1 MELKWY
7 KAIIVIFTM
16 SGISIS
22 TWFSRTPEVRDV
34 LQADTGTM
42 GLILLGLSVGSI
54 VGLVLSNVFVRTK
67 GGRMAIVISAFLMFM
82 GFATLAVGS
91 MLPSTLV
98 VTTGLFLF
106 GMGSGMCN
114 VAMNLE
120 GTEIEYRISKTI
132 LPILHASFSIGT
144 LIGAGVGILLIY
156 LGVSVMNHLLII
168 ACLFLFSILAST
180 RFIPHGTGKDKRE
193 KQSKEPQPSQNTWL
207 NKRTVSLAMIALCL
221 AFVEGSAND
230 WIPLAMVDGYQV
242 SHSMSTVIY
251 ALFLCGMI
259 TGRLISGQLIDRF
272 GRVLLLRIAIIS
284 AAIGLLL
291 VILKISLIVC
301 MISIF
306 LWGLGASLGFP
317 LTISAAGDDSRY
329 AVKRVSI
336 VTLSGYTASLSG
348 PPILGLLANE
358 VGLLNAFIFVLVAI
372 CIAGIFT
379 KAVAKPHSGQSQE
392 EVLES

>member
-7 KAIIVIFTM
+7 KAIIIIFTM

-22 TWFSRTPEVRDV
+22 TWFSRTPEVRDL
-34 LQADTGTM
+34 LQANTGTM

-54 VGLVLSNVFVRTK
+54 VGLVLSNVFVRKK
-67 GGRMAIVISAFLMFM
+67 GGRVAIIISAFLMFF
-82 GFATLAVGS
+82 GFTTLAIGS
-91 MLPSTLV
+91 ALSSIFV
-98 VTTGLFLF
+98 VTAGLFLF
-106 GMGSGMCN
+106 GAGSGMCN

-120 GTEIEYRISKTI
+120 GTEIEYRIKKTI

-144 LIGAGVGILLIY
+144 LIGAGAGILFIH
-156 LGVSVMNHLLII
+156 LGVSVLNHLLVI
-168 ACLFLFSILAST
+168 ALLFFFSILICT
-180 RFIPHGTGKDKRE
+180 RFIPHGTGKDQHE
-193 KQSKEPQPSQNTWL
+193 KQPDTINDTQTAWL

-259 TGRLISGQLIDRF
+259 SGRLISGRLIDRF
-272 GRVLLLRIAIIS
+272 GRVLLLRIAILS
-284 AAIGLLL
+284 AATGLFL
-291 VILKISLIVC
+291 VILKISLVVC

-348 PPILGLLANE
+348 PPILGLLANQ
-358 VGLLNAFIFVLVAI
+358 VGLLHAFIFVLFAI

-379 KAVAKPHSGQSQE
+379 KAVAKPHSLQ
-392 EVLES
+392 VH

>member
-1 MELKWY
+1 MKLKWY

-22 TWFSRTPEVRDV
+22 TWFSRTPEVRDL

-54 VGLVLSNVFVRTK
+54 VGLILSNVFVRKK
-67 GGRMAIVISAFLMFM
+67 GGRVAIVVSAFLMFI
-82 GFATLAVGS
+82 GFSTLAIGAALS
-91 MLPSTLV
+91 STLI
-98 VTTGLFLF
+98 VTAGLFLF
-106 GMGSGMCN
+106 GSGSGMCN

-120 GTEIEYRISKTI
+120 GTEIEYQIKRTI

-144 LIGAGVGILLIY
+144 LIGAGAGILFIY
-156 LGVSVMNHLLII
+156 LGVSVLIHLLTI
-168 ACLFLFSILAST
+168 ALLFFLSILICT
-180 RFIPHGTGKDKRE
+180 RFIPHGTGKDQDE
-193 KQSKEPQPSQNTWL
+193 TQTESVEASQTSWL
-207 NKRTVSLAMIALCL
+207 NKRTISLAMIALCL

-259 TGRLISGQLIDRF
+259 SGRLLSGRFIDRF
-272 GRVLLLRIAIIS
+272 GRVLLLRVAILS
-284 AAIGLLL
+284 AAAGLFL
-291 VILKISLIVC
+291 VILKISLVVC

-317 LTISAAGDDSRY
+317 LTISAAGDDNRY

-348 PPILGLLANE
+348 PPVLGLLANQ
-358 VGLLNAFIFVLVAI
+358 VGLLHAFIFVLFAI

-379 KAVAKPHSGQSQE
+379 KAVAKPSSIHSF
-392 EVLES
+392 

>member
-1 MELKWY
+1 MKLKWY

-22 TWFSRTPEVRDV
+22 TWFSRTPEVRDL

-54 VGLVLSNVFVRTK
+54 VGLILSNVFVRKK
-67 GGRMAIVISAFLMFM
+67 GGRVAIVVSAFLMFI
-82 GFATLAVGS
+82 GFSTLAIGAALS
-91 MLPSTLV
+91 STLI
-98 VTTGLFLF
+98 VTVGLFLF
-106 GMGSGMCN
+106 GSGSGMCN

-120 GTEIEYRISKTI
+120 GTEIEYQIKRTI
-132 LPILHASFSIGT
+132 MPILHASFSIGT
-144 LIGAGVGILLIY
+144 LIGAGAGILFIY
-156 LGVSVMNHLLII
+156 LGVSVLIHLLTI
-168 ACLFLFSILAST
+168 ALLFFLSILICT
-180 RFIPHGTGKDKRE
+180 RFIPHGTGKDQDE
-193 KQSKEPQPSQNTWL
+193 TQTESIEASQTSWL
-207 NKRTVSLAMIALCL
+207 NKRTISLAMIALCL

-259 TGRLISGQLIDRF
+259 SGRLLSGRFIDRF
-272 GRVLLLRIAIIS
+272 GRVLLLRIAILS
-284 AAIGLLL
+284 AAAGLFL
-291 VILKISLIVC
+291 VILKISLVVC

-348 PPILGLLANE
+348 PPVLGLLANQ
-358 VGLLNAFIFVLVAI
+358 VGLLHAFIFVLFAI

-379 KAVAKPHSGQSQE
+379 KAVAKPT
-392 EVLES
+392 

>member
-1 MELKWY
+1 MKLKWY

-22 TWFSRTPEVRDV
+22 TWFSRTPEVRDL

-54 VGLVLSNVFVRTK
+54 VGLILSNVFVRKK
-67 GGRMAIVISAFLMFM
+67 GGRVAIVVSAFLMFI
-82 GFATLAVGS
+82 GFSTLAIGAALS
-91 MLPSTLV
+91 STLI
-98 VTTGLFLF
+98 VTAGLFLF
-106 GMGSGMCN
+106 GSGSGMCN

-120 GTEIEYRISKTI
+120 GTEIEYQIKRTI

-144 LIGAGVGILLIY
+144 LIGAGAGILFIY
-156 LGVSVMNHLLII
+156 LGVSVLIHLLTI
-168 ACLFLFSILAST
+168 ALLFFLSILICT
-180 RFIPHGTGKDKRE
+180 RFIPHGTGKDQDE
-193 KQSKEPQPSQNTWL
+193 TQTESVEASQTSWL
-207 NKRTVSLAMIALCL
+207 NKRTISLAMIALCL

-259 TGRLISGQLIDRF
+259 SGRLLSGRFIDRF
-272 GRVLLLRIAIIS
+272 GRVLLLRVAILS
-284 AAIGLLL
+284 AAAGLFL
-291 VILKISLIVC
+291 VILKISLVVC

-348 PPILGLLANE
+348 PPVLGLLANQ
-358 VGLLNAFIFVLVAI
+358 VGLLHAFIFVLFAI

-379 KAVAKPHSGQSQE
+379 KAVAKPTSIHSF
-392 EVLES
+392 

>member
-22 TWFSRTPEVRDV
+22 TWFSRTPEVRDL
-34 LQADTGTM
+34 LQANTGTM

-54 VGLVLSNVFVRTK
+54 VGLVLSNVFVRKK
-67 GGRMAIVISAFLMFM
+67 GGRVAIVISAFLMFL
-82 GFATLAVGS
+82 GFTTLAIG
-91 MLPSTLV
+91 STLSSIFV
-98 VTTGLFLF
+98 VTAGLFLF
-106 GMGSGMCN
+106 GAGSGMCN

-120 GTEIEYRISKTI
+120 GTEIEYSIKKTI

-144 LIGAGVGILLIY
+144 LFGAGAGILFIH
-156 LGVSVMNHLLII
+156 LGVSVLNHLLVI
-168 ACLFLFSILAST
+168 ALLFFLSILICT
-180 RFIPHGTGKDKRE
+180 RFIPHGTGKDQHE
-193 KQSKEPQPSQNTWL
+193 KQSDTIDDTQTPWL

-259 TGRLISGQLIDRF
+259 SGRLISGRLIDRF
-272 GRVLLLRIAIIS
+272 GRVLLLRIAILS
-284 AAIGLLL
+284 AAAGLFL
-291 VILKISLIVC
+291 VILKISLVVC

-348 PPILGLLANE
+348 PPILGLLANQ
-358 VGLLNAFIFVLVAI
+358 VGLLHAFIFVLFAI

-379 KAVAKPHSGQSQE
+379 KAVAKPRSLQVH
-392 EVLES
+392 

>member
-7 KAIIVIFTM
+7 KAIIIIFTM

-22 TWFSRTPEVRDV
+22 TWFSRTPEVRDL
-34 LQADTGTM
+34 LQANTGTM

-54 VGLVLSNVFVRTK
+54 VGLVLSNIFVRKK
-67 GGRMAIVISAFLMFM
+67 GGRVAIVISAFLMFT
-82 GFATLAVGS
+82 GFTTLAIGS
-91 MLPSTLV
+91 TLSSTLV
-98 VTTGLFLF
+98 VTAGLFLF
-106 GMGSGMCN
+106 GAGSGMCN

-120 GTEIEYRISKTI
+120 GTEIEYSIRKTI

-144 LIGAGVGILLIY
+144 LIGAGAGILFIH
-156 LGVSVMNHLLII
+156 LGVSVLIHLLII
-168 ACLFLFSILAST
+168 AILFFLSILICT
-180 RFIPHGTGKDKRE
+180 RFIPHGTGKDQLE
-193 KQSKEPQPSQNTWL
+193 KQTDTTDRSHSAWL
-207 NKRTVSLAMIALCL
+207 NKRTISLAMIALCL

-259 TGRLISGQLIDRF
+259 SGRLISGRLIDRF
-272 GRVLLLRIAIIS
+272 GRVLLLRVAIFS
-284 AAIGLLL
+284 AAAGLLL
-291 VILKISLIVC
+291 VILKISLVVC

-358 VGLLNAFIFVLVAI
+358 VGLLHAFIFVLFAI
-372 CIAGIFT
+372 CMAGIFT
-379 KAVAKPHSGQSQE
+379 KAVAKPHSLHSH
-392 EVLES
+392 

>member
-22 TWFSRTPEVRDV
+22 TWFSRTPEVRDL
-34 LQADTGTM
+34 LQANTGTM

-54 VGLVLSNVFVRTK
+54 VGLILSNVFVRKK
-67 GGRMAIVISAFLMFM
+67 GGRVAIVISAFLMFL
-82 GFATLAVGS
+82 GFTTLAIG
-91 MLPSTLV
+91 STLSSIFV
-98 VTTGLFLF
+98 VTAGLFLF
-106 GMGSGMCN
+106 GAGSGMCN

-120 GTEIEYRISKTI
+120 GTEIEYSIKKTI

-144 LIGAGVGILLIY
+144 LIGAGAGILFIH
-156 LGVSVMNHLLII
+156 LGVSVLNHLLVI
-168 ACLFLFSILAST
+168 ALLFFLSILICT
-180 RFIPHGTGKDKRE
+180 RFIPHGTGKDQHE
-193 KQSKEPQPSQNTWL
+193 KQSDTIDDTQTPWL

-259 TGRLISGQLIDRF
+259 SGRLIIGRLIDRF
-272 GRVLLLRIAIIS
+272 GRVLLLRIAILS
-284 AAIGLLL
+284 AAAGLFL
-291 VILKISLIVC
+291 VILKISLVVC

-348 PPILGLLANE
+348 PPILGLLANQ
-358 VGLLNAFIFVLVAI
+358 VGLLHAFIFVLFAI

-379 KAVAKPHSGQSQE
+379 KAVAKPRSLQVH
-392 EVLES
+392 

>member
-22 TWFSRTPEVRDV
+22 TWFSRTPEVRDL
-34 LQADTGTM
+34 LQANTGTM

-54 VGLVLSNVFVRTK
+54 VGLVLSNVFVRKK
-67 GGRMAIVISAFLMFM
+67 GGRVAIVISAFLMFL
-82 GFATLAVGS
+82 GFTTLATG
-91 MLPSTLV
+91 STLSSIFV
-98 VTTGLFLF
+98 VTAGLFLF
-106 GMGSGMCN
+106 GAGSGMCN

-120 GTEIEYRISKTI
+120 GTEIEYSIKKTI

-144 LIGAGVGILLIY
+144 LIGAGAGILFIH
-156 LGVSVMNHLLII
+156 LGVSVLNHLLVI
-168 ACLFLFSILAST
+168 ALLFFLSILICT
-180 RFIPHGTGKDKRE
+180 RFIPHGTGKDQHE
-193 KQSKEPQPSQNTWL
+193 KQSDTIDDTQTPWL

-259 TGRLISGQLIDRF
+259 SGRLISGRLIDRF
-272 GRVLLLRIAIIS
+272 GRVLLLRIAILS
-284 AAIGLLL
+284 AAAGLFL
-291 VILKISLIVC
+291 VILKISLVVC

-348 PPILGLLANE
+348 PPILGLLANQ
-358 VGLLNAFIFVLVAI
+358 VGLLHAFIFVLFAI

-379 KAVAKPHSGQSQE
+379 KAVAKPRSLQVH
-392 EVLES
+392 

>member
-1 MELKWY
+1 MKLEWY

-22 TWFSRTPEVRDV
+22 TWFSRTPEVRDL

-54 VGLVLSNVFVRTK
+54 VGLILSNVFVRKK
-67 GGRMAIVISAFLMFM
+67 GGRVAIVVSAFLMFI
-82 GFATLAVGS
+82 GFSTLAIGAALS
-91 MLPSTLV
+91 STLI
-98 VTTGLFLF
+98 VTAGLFLF
-106 GMGSGMCN
+106 GSGSGMCN

-120 GTEIEYRISKTI
+120 GTEIEYQIKRTI
-132 LPILHASFSIGT
+132 MPILHASFSIGT
-144 LIGAGVGILLIY
+144 LIGAGAGILFIY
-156 LGVSVMNHLLII
+156 LGVSVLIHLLTI
-168 ACLFLFSILAST
+168 ALLFFLSILICT
-180 RFIPHGTGKDKRE
+180 RFIPHGTGKDSDE
-193 KQSKEPQPSQNTWL
+193 TQTESVEASQTSWL
-207 NKRTVSLAMIALCL
+207 NKRTISLAMIALCL

-259 TGRLISGQLIDRF
+259 SGRLVSGRFIDRF
-272 GRVLLLRIAIIS
+272 GRVLLLRIAILS
-284 AAIGLLL
+284 AAAGLFL
-291 VILKISLIVC
+291 VILKISLVVC

-348 PPILGLLANE
+348 PPVLGLLANQ
-358 VGLLNAFIFVLVAI
+358 VGLLHAFIFVLFAI

-379 KAVAKPHSGQSQE
+379 KAVAKPTSIHSF
-392 EVLES
+392 

>member
-1 MELKWY
+1 MKLKWY

-22 TWFSRTPEVRDV
+22 TWFSRTPEVRDL

-54 VGLVLSNVFVRTK
+54 VGLILSNVFVRKK
-67 GGRMAIVISAFLMFM
+67 GGRVAIVVSAFLMFI
-82 GFATLAVGS
+82 GFSTLAIGAALS
-91 MLPSTLV
+91 STLV
-98 VTTGLFLF
+98 VTAGLFLF
-106 GMGSGMCN
+106 GSGSGMCN

-120 GTEIEYRISKTI
+120 GTEIEYQIKRTI

-144 LIGAGVGILLIY
+144 LIGAGAGILFIY
-156 LGVSVMNHLLII
+156 LGVSVFIHLLTI
-168 ACLFLFSILAST
+168 ALLFFLSILICT
-180 RFIPHGTGKDKRE
+180 RFIPHGTGKDQDE
-193 KQSKEPQPSQNTWL
+193 TQTESVEASQTSWL
-207 NKRTVSLAMIALCL
+207 NKRTISLAMIALCL

-259 TGRLISGQLIDRF
+259 SGRLLSGRFIDRF
-272 GRVLLLRIAIIS
+272 GRVLLLRVAILS
-284 AAIGLLL
+284 AAAGLFL
-291 VILKISLIVC
+291 VILKISLVVC

-348 PPILGLLANE
+348 PPVLGLLANQ
-358 VGLLNAFIFVLVAI
+358 VGLLHAFIFVLFAI
-372 CIAGIFT
+372 CVAGIFT
-379 KAVAKPHSGQSQE
+379 KAVAKPTSIHSF
-392 EVLES
+392 

>member
-22 TWFSRTPEVRDV
+22 TWFSRTPEVRDL
-34 LQADTGTM
+34 LQANTGTM

-54 VGLVLSNVFVRTK
+54 VGLVLSNVFVRK
-67 GGRMAIVISAFLMFM
+67 KDGRVAIVISAFLMFL
-82 GFATLAVGS
+82 GFTTLAIG
-91 MLPSTLV
+91 STLSSIFV
-98 VTTGLFLF
+98 VTAGLFLF
-106 GMGSGMCN
+106 GAGSGMCN

-120 GTEIEYRISKTI
+120 GTEIEYSIKKTI

-144 LIGAGVGILLIY
+144 LIGAGAGILFIH
-156 LGVSVMNHLLII
+156 LGVSVLNHLLVI
-168 ACLFLFSILAST
+168 ALLFFLSILICT
-180 RFIPHGTGKDKRE
+180 RFIPHGTGKDQHE
-193 KQSKEPQPSQNTWL
+193 KQSDTIDDTQTPWL

-221 AFVEGSAND
+221 AFVEGAAND

-259 TGRLISGQLIDRF
+259 SGRLISGRLIDRF
-272 GRVLLLRIAIIS
+272 GRVLLLRIAILS
-284 AAIGLLL
+284 AAAGLFL
-291 VILKISLIVC
+291 VILKISLVVC

-348 PPILGLLANE
+348 PPILGLLANQ
-358 VGLLNAFIFVLVAI
+358 VGLLHAFIFVLFAI

-379 KAVAKPHSGQSQE
+379 KAVAKPRSLQVH
-392 EVLES
+392 

>member
-1 MELKWY
+1 MELKWH

-22 TWFSRTPEVRDV
+22 TWFSRTPEVRDL
-34 LQADTGTM
+34 LQANTGTM

-54 VGLVLSNVFVRTK
+54 VGLVLSNVFVRKK
-67 GGRMAIVISAFLMFM
+67 GGRVAIVISAFLMFL
-82 GFATLAVGS
+82 GFTTLAIG
-91 MLPSTLV
+91 STLSSIFV
-98 VTTGLFLF
+98 VTAGLFLF
-106 GMGSGMCN
+106 GAGSGMCN

-120 GTEIEYRISKTI
+120 GTEIEYSIKKTI

-144 LIGAGVGILLIY
+144 LIGAGAGILFIH
-156 LGVSVMNHLLII
+156 LGVSVLNHLLVI
-168 ACLFLFSILAST
+168 ALLFFLSILICT
-180 RFIPHGTGKDKRE
+180 RFIPHGTGKDQHE
-193 KQSKEPQPSQNTWL
+193 KQSDTIDDTQTPWL

-259 TGRLISGQLIDRF
+259 SGRLISGRLIDRF
-272 GRVLLLRIAIIS
+272 GRVLLLRIAILS
-284 AAIGLLL
+284 AAAGLFL
-291 VILKISLIVC
+291 VILKISLVVC

-348 PPILGLLANE
+348 PPILGLLANQ
-358 VGLLNAFIFVLVAI
+358 VGLLHAFIFVLFAI

-379 KAVAKPHSGQSQE
+379 KAVAKPRSLQVH
-392 EVLES
+392 

>member
-1 MELKWY
+1 MKLKWY

-22 TWFSRTPEVRDV
+22 TWFSRTPEVRDL

-54 VGLVLSNVFVRTK
+54 VGLILSNVFVHKR
-67 GGRMAIVISAFLMFM
+67 GGRVAIVVSAFLMFI
-82 GFATLAVGS
+82 GFSTLAIGAALS
-91 MLPSTLV
+91 STLI
-98 VTTGLFLF
+98 VTAGLFLF
-106 GMGSGMCN
+106 GSGSGMCN

-120 GTEIEYRISKTI
+120 GTEIEYQFKRTI

-144 LIGAGVGILLIY
+144 LIGAGAGILFIY
-156 LGVSVMNHLLII
+156 LGVSVLIHLLTI
-168 ACLFLFSILAST
+168 ALLFFLSILICT
-180 RFIPHGTGKDKRE
+180 RFIPHGTGKDPDKTQTE
-193 KQSKEPQPSQNTWL
+193 SVKASQTSWL
-207 NKRTVSLAMIALCL
+207 NKRTISLAMIALCL

-259 TGRLISGQLIDRF
+259 SGRLLSGRFIDRF
-272 GRVLLLRIAIIS
+272 GRVLLLRVAILS
-284 AAIGLLL
+284 AAAGLFL
-291 VILKISLIVC
+291 VILKISLVVC

-348 PPILGLLANE
+348 PPVLGLLANQ
-358 VGLLNAFIFVLVAI
+358 VGLLHAFIFVLFAI

-379 KAVAKPHSGQSQE
+379 KAVAKPTSIHSF
-392 EVLES
+392 

>member
-22 TWFSRTPEVRDV
+22 TWFSRTPEVRDL
-34 LQADTGTM
+34 LQANTGTM

-54 VGLVLSNVFVRTK
+54 VGLVLSNVFVRKK
-67 GGRMAIVISAFLMFM
+67 GGRVAIVISAFLMFL
-82 GFATLAVGS
+82 GFTTLAIG
-91 MLPSTLV
+91 STLSSIFV
-98 VTTGLFLF
+98 VTAGLFLF
-106 GMGSGMCN
+106 GAGSGMCN

-120 GTEIEYRISKTI
+120 GTEIEYSIKKTI

-144 LIGAGVGILLIY
+144 LIGAGAGILFIHLGISVLI
-156 LGVSVMNHLLII
+156 HLLAI
-168 ACLFLFSILAST
+168 ALLLFLSILICT
-180 RFIPHGTGKDKRE
+180 RFIPHGTGKDQHE
-193 KQSKEPQPSQNTWL
+193 KQPDTVESKTAWL
-207 NKRTVSLAMIALCL
+207 NKRTISLAMIALCL

-259 TGRLISGQLIDRF
+259 SGRLISGRLIDRF
-272 GRVLLLRIAIIS
+272 GRVLLLRVAILS
-284 AAIGLLL
+284 AAAGLFL
-291 VILKISLIVC
+291 VILKISLVVC

-348 PPILGLLANE
+348 PPILGLLANQ
-358 VGLLNAFIFVLVAI
+358 VGLLHAFIFVLFAI

-379 KAVAKPHSGQSQE
+379 KAVAKPHSLQAH
-392 EVLES
+392 

>member
-1 MELKWY
+1 MKLKWY

-22 TWFSRTPEVRDV
+22 TWFSRTPEVRDL

-54 VGLVLSNVFVRTK
+54 VGLILSNVFVRKK
-67 GGRMAIVISAFLMFM
+67 GGRVAIVISAFLMFI
-82 GFATLAVGS
+82 GFSTLAIGAALS
-91 MLPSTLV
+91 STLI
-98 VTTGLFLF
+98 VTAGLFLF
-106 GMGSGMCN
+106 GSGSGMCN

-120 GTEIEYRISKTI
+120 GTEIEYQIKRTI
-132 LPILHASFSIGT
+132 MPILHASFSIGT
-144 LIGAGVGILLIY
+144 LIGAGAGILFIY
-156 LGVSVMNHLLII
+156 LGVSVLIHLLTI
-168 ACLFLFSILAST
+168 ALLFFLSILICT
-180 RFIPHGTGKDKRE
+180 RFIPHGTGKDQDE
-193 KQSKEPQPSQNTWL
+193 TQTESVEASQTSWL
-207 NKRTVSLAMIALCL
+207 NKRTISLAMIALCL

-259 TGRLISGQLIDRF
+259 SGRLLSGRFIDRF
-272 GRVLLLRIAIIS
+272 GRVLLLRIAILS
-284 AAIGLLL
+284 AAAGLFL
-291 VILKISLIVC
+291 VILKISLVVC

-348 PPILGLLANE
+348 PPVLGLLANQ
-358 VGLLNAFIFVLVAI
+358 VGLLHAFIFVLFAI

-379 KAVAKPHSGQSQE
+379 KAVAKPTSIHSF
-392 EVLES
+392 

>member
-1 MELKWY
+1 MKLKWY

-22 TWFSRTPEVRDV
+22 TWFSRTPEVRDL

-54 VGLVLSNVFVRTK
+54 VGLILSNVFVRKK
-67 GGRMAIVISAFLMFM
+67 GGRVAIVVSAFLMFI
-82 GFATLAVGS
+82 GFSTLAIGAALS
-91 MLPSTLV
+91 STLI
-98 VTTGLFLF
+98 VTAGLFLF
-106 GMGSGMCN
+106 GSGSGMCN
-114 VAMNLE
+114 VARNLE
-120 GTEIEYRISKTI
+120 GTEIEYQIKRTI

-144 LIGAGVGILLIY
+144 LIGAGAGILFIY
-156 LGVSVMNHLLII
+156 LGVSVLIHLLTI
-168 ACLFLFSILAST
+168 ALLFFLSILICT
-180 RFIPHGTGKDKRE
+180 RFIPHGTGKDQDE
-193 KQSKEPQPSQNTWL
+193 TQTESVEASQTSWL
-207 NKRTVSLAMIALCL
+207 NKRTISLAMIALCL

-259 TGRLISGQLIDRF
+259 SGRLLSGRFIDRF
-272 GRVLLLRIAIIS
+272 GRVLLLRVAILS
-284 AAIGLLL
+284 AAAGLFL
-291 VILKISLIVC
+291 VILKISLVVC

-348 PPILGLLANE
+348 PPVLGLLANQ
-358 VGLLNAFIFVLVAI
+358 VGLLHAFIFVLFAI

-379 KAVAKPHSGQSQE
+379 KAVAKPTSIHSF
-392 EVLES
+392 

>member
-22 TWFSRTPEVRDV
+22 TWFSRTPEVRDL
-34 LQADTGTM
+34 LQANTGTM

-54 VGLVLSNVFVRTK
+54 VGLVLSNIFVRKK
-67 GGRMAIVISAFLMFM
+67 GGRVAIVISAFLMFT
-82 GFATLAVGS
+82 GFTTLAIGS
-91 MLPSTLV
+91 TLSSILV
-98 VTTGLFLF
+98 VTAGLFLF
-106 GMGSGMCN
+106 GAGSGMCN

-120 GTEIEYRISKTI
+120 GTEIEYNIRKTI

-144 LIGAGVGILLIY
+144 LIGAGAGILFIH
-156 LGVSVMNHLLII
+156 LGVSVLIHLLII
-168 ACLFLFSILAST
+168 AILFFLSILICT
-180 RFIPHGTGKDKRE
+180 RFIPHGTGKDQLE
-193 KQSKEPQPSQNTWL
+193 KQIDTTDGSHAAWL
-207 NKRTVSLAMIALCL
+207 NKRTISLAMIALCL

-259 TGRLISGQLIDRF
+259 SGRLISGRLIDRF
-272 GRVLLLRIAIIS
+272 GRVLLLRVAIFS
-284 AAIGLLL
+284 AAAGLLL
-291 VILKISLIVC
+291 VILKISLVVC

-358 VGLLNAFIFVLVAI
+358 VGLLHAFIFVLFAI
-372 CIAGIFT
+372 CMAGIFT
-379 KAVAKPHSGQSQE
+379 KAVAKPHSLHSH
-392 EVLES
+392 

>member
-22 TWFSRTPEVRDV
+22 TWFSRTPEVRDL
-34 LQADTGTM
+34 LQANTGTM

-54 VGLVLSNVFVRTK
+54 VGLVLSNIFVRKK
-67 GGRMAIVISAFLMFM
+67 GGRVAIVISAFLMFT
-82 GFATLAVGS
+82 GFMTLATGS
-91 MLPSTLV
+91 TLSSTLV
-98 VTTGLFLF
+98 VTAGLFLF
-106 GMGSGMCN
+106 GAGSGMCN

-120 GTEIEYRISKTI
+120 GTEIEYNIRKTI

-144 LIGAGVGILLIY
+144 LIGAGAGILFIHLGLSVLI
-156 LGVSVMNHLLII
+156 HLLII
-168 ACLFLFSILAST
+168 AILFFLSILICT
-180 RFIPHGTGKDKRE
+180 RFIPHGTGKDHLE
-193 KQSKEPQPSQNTWL
+193 KQTKTVDGSHAAWL
-207 NKRTVSLAMIALCL
+207 NKRTISLAMIALCL

-259 TGRLISGQLIDRF
+259 SGRLISGRLIDRF
-272 GRVLLLRIAIIS
+272 GRVLLLRVAIFS
-284 AAIGLLL
+284 AAAGLLL
-291 VILKISLIVC
+291 VILKISLVVC

-358 VGLLNAFIFVLVAI
+358 VGLLHAFIFVLFAI

-379 KAVAKPHSGQSQE
+379 KAVAKPHSLHSH
-392 EVLES
+392 

>member
-1 MELKWY
+1 MKLKWY

-22 TWFSRTPEVRDV
+22 TWFSRTPEVRDL

-54 VGLVLSNVFVRTK
+54 VGLILSNVFVRKK
-67 GGRMAIVISAFLMFM
+67 GGRVAIVVSAFLMFI
-82 GFATLAVGS
+82 GFSTLAIGAALS
-91 MLPSTLV
+91 STLI
-98 VTTGLFLF
+98 VTAGLFLF
-106 GMGSGMCN
+106 GSGSGMCN

-120 GTEIEYRISKTI
+120 GTEIEYQIKRTI
-132 LPILHASFSIGT
+132 MPILHASFSIGT
-144 LIGAGVGILLIY
+144 LIGAGAGILFIY
-156 LGVSVMNHLLII
+156 LGVSVLIHLLTI
-168 ACLFLFSILAST
+168 ALLFFLSILICT
-180 RFIPHGTGKDKRE
+180 RFIPHGTGKDSDE
-193 KQSKEPQPSQNTWL
+193 TQTESVEASQTSWL
-207 NKRTVSLAMIALCL
+207 NKRTISLAMIALCL

-259 TGRLISGQLIDRF
+259 SGRLVSGRFIDRF
-272 GRVLLLRIAIIS
+272 GRVLLLRIAILS
-284 AAIGLLL
+284 AAAGLFL
-291 VILKISLIVC
+291 VILKISLVVC

-348 PPILGLLANE
+348 PPVLGLLANQ
-358 VGLLNAFIFVLVAI
+358 VGLLHAFIFVLFAI

-379 KAVAKPHSGQSQE
+379 KAVAKPTSIHSF
-392 EVLES
+392 

>member
-1 MELKWY
+1 MKLKWY

-22 TWFSRTPEVRDV
+22 TWFSRTPEVRDL

-54 VGLVLSNVFVRTK
+54 VGLILSNVFVRK
-67 GGRMAIVISAFLMFM
+67 RGGRVAIVVSAFLMFI
-82 GFATLAVGS
+82 GFSTLAIGAALS
-91 MLPSTLV
+91 STLI
-98 VTTGLFLF
+98 VTAGLFLF
-106 GMGSGMCN
+106 GSGSGMCN

-120 GTEIEYRISKTI
+120 GTEIEYQIKRTI

-144 LIGAGVGILLIY
+144 LIGAGAGILFIY
-156 LGVSVMNHLLII
+156 LGVSVFIHLLTI
-168 ACLFLFSILAST
+168 ALLFFLSILICT
-180 RFIPHGTGKDKRE
+180 RFIPHGTGKDQDE
-193 KQSKEPQPSQNTWL
+193 TQTESVEASQTSWL
-207 NKRTVSLAMIALCL
+207 NKRTISLAMIALCL

-259 TGRLISGQLIDRF
+259 SGRLLSGRFIDRF
-272 GRVLLLRIAIIS
+272 GRVLLLRVAILS
-284 AAIGLLL
+284 AAAGLFL
-291 VILKISLIVC
+291 VILKISLVVC

-348 PPILGLLANE
+348 PPVLGLLANQ
-358 VGLLNAFIFVLVAI
+358 VGLLHAFIFVLFAT

-379 KAVAKPHSGQSQE
+379 KAVAKPTSIHSF
-392 EVLES
+392 

>member
-1 MELKWY
+1 MKLKWY

-22 TWFSRTPEVRDV
+22 TWFSRTPEVRDL

-54 VGLVLSNVFVRTK
+54 VGLILSNVFVRKK
-67 GGRMAIVISAFLMFM
+67 GGRVAIVVSAFLMFI
-82 GFATLAVGS
+82 GFSTLAIGAALS
-91 MLPSTLV
+91 STLI
-98 VTTGLFLF
+98 VTAGLFLF
-106 GMGSGMCN
+106 GSGSGMCN

-120 GTEIEYRISKTI
+120 GTEIEYQIKRTI

-144 LIGAGVGILLIY
+144 LIGAGAGILFIY
-156 LGVSVMNHLLII
+156 LGVSVLIHLLTI
-168 ACLFLFSILAST
+168 ALLFFLSILICT
-180 RFIPHGTGKDKRE
+180 RFIPNGTGKDQDE
-193 KQSKEPQPSQNTWL
+193 TQTESIEASQTSWL
-207 NKRTVSLAMIALCL
+207 NKRTISLAMIALCL

-259 TGRLISGQLIDRF
+259 SGRLVSGRFIDRF
-272 GRVLLLRIAIIS
+272 GRVLLLRIAILS
-284 AAIGLLL
+284 AAAGLFL
-291 VILKISLIVC
+291 VILKISLVVC

-348 PPILGLLANE
+348 PPVLGLLANQ
-358 VGLLNAFIFVLVAI
+358 VGLLHAFIFVLFAI

-379 KAVAKPHSGQSQE
+379 KAVAKPTSIHSF
-392 EVLES
+392 

>member
-22 TWFSRTPEVRDV
+22 TWFSRTPEVRDL
-34 LQADTGTM
+34 LQANTGTM

-54 VGLVLSNVFVRTK
+54 VGLVLSNVFVRKK
-67 GGRMAIVISAFLMFM
+67 GGRVAIVISAFLMFL
-82 GFATLAVGS
+82 GFTTLAIG
-91 MLPSTLV
+91 STLSSIFV
-98 VTTGLFLF
+98 VTSGLFLF
-106 GMGSGMCN
+106 GAGSGMCN

-120 GTEIEYRISKTI
+120 GTEIEYSIKKTI

-144 LIGAGVGILLIY
+144 LIGAGAGILFIH
-156 LGVSVMNHLLII
+156 LGVSVLIHLLVI
-168 ACLFLFSILAST
+168 ALLFFLSILICT
-180 RFIPHGTGKDKRE
+180 RFIPHGTGKDQHE
-193 KQSKEPQPSQNTWL
+193 KQSDTVEPAQTAWL
-207 NKRTVSLAMIALCL
+207 NKRTISLAMIALCL

-259 TGRLISGQLIDRF
+259 SGRLISGRLIDRF
-272 GRVLLLRIAIIS
+272 GRVLLLRVAILS
-284 AAIGLLL
+284 AAAGLFL
-291 VILKISLIVC
+291 VILKISLVVC

-348 PPILGLLANE
+348 PPILGLLANQ
-358 VGLLNAFIFVLVAI
+358 VGLLHAFIFVLFAI

-379 KAVAKPHSGQSQE
+379 KAVAKPHSLQAH
-392 EVLES
+392 

>member
-1 MELKWY
+1 MKLKWY

-22 TWFSRTPEVRDV
+22 TWFSRTPEVRDL

-54 VGLVLSNVFVRTK
+54 VGLILSNVFVRKK
-67 GGRMAIVISAFLMFM
+67 GGRVAIVVSAFLMFI
-82 GFATLAVGS
+82 GFSTLAIGAALS
-91 MLPSTLV
+91 STLI
-98 VTTGLFLF
+98 VTAGLFLF
-106 GMGSGMCN
+106 GSGSGMCN

-120 GTEIEYRISKTI
+120 GTEIEYQIKRTI

-144 LIGAGVGILLIY
+144 LIGAGAGILFIY
-156 LGVSVMNHLLII
+156 LGVSVFIHLLTI
-168 ACLFLFSILAST
+168 ALLFFLSILICT
-180 RFIPHGTGKDKRE
+180 RFIPHGTGKDQDE
-193 KQSKEPQPSQNTWL
+193 TQTESVEASQTSWL
-207 NKRTVSLAMIALCL
+207 NKRTISLAMIALCL

-259 TGRLISGQLIDRF
+259 SGRLLSGRFIDRF
-272 GRVLLLRIAIIS
+272 GRVLLLRIAILS
-284 AAIGLLL
+284 AAAGLFL
-291 VILKISLIVC
+291 VILKISLVVC

-348 PPILGLLANE
+348 PPVLGLLANQ
-358 VGLLNAFIFVLVAI
+358 VGLLHAFIFVLFAI
-372 CIAGIFT
+372 CVAGIFT
-379 KAVAKPHSGQSQE
+379 KAVAKPTSIHSF
-392 EVLES
+392 

>member
-1 MELKWY
+1 MKLKWY

-22 TWFSRTPEVRDV
+22 TWFSRTPEVRDL

-54 VGLVLSNVFVRTK
+54 VGLILSNVFVRKK
-67 GGRMAIVISAFLMFM
+67 GGRVAIVVSAFLMFI
-82 GFATLAVGS
+82 GFSTLAIGAALS
-91 MLPSTLV
+91 STLI
-98 VTTGLFLF
+98 VTAGLFLF
-106 GMGSGMCN
+106 GSGSGMCN

-120 GTEIEYRISKTI
+120 GTEIEYQIKRTI

-144 LIGAGVGILLIY
+144 LIGAGAGILFIY
-156 LGVSVMNHLLII
+156 LGVSVLIHLLTI
-168 ACLFLFSILAST
+168 ALLFFLSILICT
-180 RFIPHGTGKDKRE
+180 LFIPHGTGKDQDE
-193 KQSKEPQPSQNTWL
+193 TQTESVEASQTSWL
-207 NKRTVSLAMIALCL
+207 NKRTISLAMIALCL

-259 TGRLISGQLIDRF
+259 SGRLLSGRFIDRF
-272 GRVLLLRIAIIS
+272 GRVLLLRVAILS
-284 AAIGLLL
+284 AAAGLFL
-291 VILKISLIVC
+291 VILKISLVVC

-348 PPILGLLANE
+348 PPVLGLLANQ
-358 VGLLNAFIFVLVAI
+358 VGLLHAFIFVLFAI

-379 KAVAKPHSGQSQE
+379 KAVAKPTSIHSF
-392 EVLES
+392 

>member
-22 TWFSRTPEVRDV
+22 TWFSRTPEVRD
-34 LQADTGTM
+34 LLHANTGTM

-54 VGLVLSNVFVRTK
+54 VGLVLSNVFVRKK
-67 GGRMAIVISAFLMFM
+67 GGRVAIVISAFLMFI
-82 GFATLAVGS
+82 GFTTLAIG
-91 MLPSTLV
+91 STLSSIFV
-98 VTTGLFLF
+98 VTAGLFLF
-106 GMGSGMCN
+106 GAGSGMCN

-120 GTEIEYRISKTI
+120 GTEIEYSIKKTI

-144 LIGAGVGILLIY
+144 LIGAGAGILFIH
-156 LGVSVMNHLLII
+156 LGVSVLIHLLAI
-168 ACLFLFSILAST
+168 ALLFFLSILIST
-180 RFIPHGTGKDKRE
+180 RFIPHGTGKDQLE
-193 KQSKEPQPSQNTWL
+193 KQPDTVNHTQTAWL
-207 NKRTVSLAMIALCL
+207 NKRTISLAMIALCL

-259 TGRLISGQLIDRF
+259 SGRLISGRLIDRF
-272 GRVLLLRIAIIS
+272 GRVLLLRVAILS
-284 AAIGLLL
+284 AAAGLFL
-291 VILKISLIVC
+291 VILKISLVVC

-348 PPILGLLANE
+348 PPILGLLANQ
-358 VGLLNAFIFVLVAI
+358 VGLLHAFIFVLFAI

-379 KAVAKPHSGQSQE
+379 KAVAKPHS
-392 EVLES
+392 LHAH

>member
-22 TWFSRTPEVRDV
+22 TWFSRTPEVRDL
-34 LQADTGTM
+34 LQANTGTM

-54 VGLVLSNVFVRTK
+54 VGLVLSNIFVRKK
-67 GGRMAIVISAFLMFM
+67 GGRVAIVISAFLMFT
-82 GFATLAVGS
+82 GFTTLAIGS
-91 MLPSTLV
+91 TLSSILV
-98 VTTGLFLF
+98 VTAGLFLF
-106 GMGSGMCN
+106 GAGSGMCN

-120 GTEIEYRISKTI
+120 GTEIEYNIRKTI

-144 LIGAGVGILLIY
+144 LIGAGAGILFIH
-156 LGVSVMNHLLII
+156 LGVSVLIHLLII
-168 ACLFLFSILAST
+168 AILFFLSILICT
-180 RFIPHGTGKDKRE
+180 RFIPHGTGKDQIE
-193 KQSKEPQPSQNTWL
+193 KQIDTTDGSHAAWL
-207 NKRTVSLAMIALCL
+207 NKRTISLAMIALCL

-259 TGRLISGQLIDRF
+259 SGRLISGRLIDRF
-272 GRVLLLRIAIIS
+272 GRVLLLRVAIFS
-284 AAIGLLL
+284 AAAGLLL
-291 VILKISLIVC
+291 VILKISLVVC

-358 VGLLNAFIFVLVAI
+358 VGLLHAFIFVLFAI
-372 CIAGIFT
+372 CMAGIFT
-379 KAVAKPHSGQSQE
+379 KAVAKPHSLHSH
-392 EVLES
+392 

>member
-1 MELKWY
+1 MKLKWY

-22 TWFSRTPEVRDV
+22 TWFSRTPEVRDL

-54 VGLVLSNVFVRTK
+54 VGLILSNVFVRKK
-67 GGRMAIVISAFLMFM
+67 GGRVAIVVSAFLMFI
-82 GFATLAVGS
+82 GFSTLAIGAALSS
-91 MLPSTLV
+91 MLI
-98 VTTGLFLF
+98 VTAGLFLF
-106 GMGSGMCN
+106 GSGSGMCN

-120 GTEIEYRISKTI
+120 GTEIEYQIKRTI
-132 LPILHASFSIGT
+132 MPILHASFSIGT
-144 LIGAGVGILLIY
+144 LIGAGAGILFIY
-156 LGVSVMNHLLII
+156 LGVSVLIHLLTI
-168 ACLFLFSILAST
+168 ALLFFLSILICT
-180 RFIPHGTGKDKRE
+180 RFIPHGTGKDQDE
-193 KQSKEPQPSQNTWL
+193 TQTESIEASQTSWL
-207 NKRTVSLAMIALCL
+207 NKRTISLAMIALCL

-259 TGRLISGQLIDRF
+259 SGRLVSGRFIDRF
-272 GRVLLLRIAIIS
+272 GRVLLLRIAILS
-284 AAIGLLL
+284 AAAGLFL
-291 VILKISLIVC
+291 VILKISLVMC

-348 PPILGLLANE
+348 PPVLGLLANQ
-358 VGLLNAFIFVLVAI
+358 VGLLHAFIFVLFAI

-379 KAVAKPHSGQSQE
+379 KAVAKPTSIHSF
-392 EVLES
+392 

>member
-7 KAIIVIFTM
+7 KAIIIIFTM

-22 TWFSRTPEVRDV
+22 TWFSRTPEVRDL
-34 LQADTGTM
+34 LQANTGTM

-54 VGLVLSNVFVRTK
+54 VGLVLSNIFVRKK
-67 GGRMAIVISAFLMFM
+67 GGRVAIVISAFLMFT
-82 GFATLAVGS
+82 GFTTLAIGS
-91 MLPSTLV
+91 TLSSTLV
-98 VTTGLFLF
+98 VTAGLFLF
-106 GMGSGMCN
+106 GAGSGMCN

-120 GTEIEYRISKTI
+120 GTEIEYSIRKTI

-144 LIGAGVGILLIY
+144 LIGAGAGILFIH
-156 LGVSVMNHLLII
+156 LGVSVLIHLLII
-168 ACLFLFSILAST
+168 AILFFLSILICT
-180 RFIPHGTGKDKRE
+180 RFIPHGTGKDQLE
-193 KQSKEPQPSQNTWL
+193 KQTDTTDGSHAAWL
-207 NKRTVSLAMIALCL
+207 NKRTISLAMIALCL

-259 TGRLISGQLIDRF
+259 SGRLISGRLIDRF
-272 GRVLLLRIAIIS
+272 GRVLLLRVAIFS
-284 AAIGLLL
+284 AAAGLLL
-291 VILKISLIVC
+291 VILKISLVVC

-348 PPILGLLANE
+348 PPILGLLANQ
-358 VGLLNAFIFVLVAI
+358 VGLLHAFIFVLFAI

-379 KAVAKPHSGQSQE
+379 KAVAKPRTSQ
-392 EVLES
+392 VH

>member
-1 MELKWY
+1 MKLKWY

-22 TWFSRTPEVRDV
+22 TWFSRTPEVRDL

-54 VGLVLSNVFVRTK
+54 VGLILSNVFVRKK
-67 GGRMAIVISAFLMFM
+67 GGRVAIVVSAFLMFI
-82 GFATLAVGS
+82 GFSTLAIGAALS
-91 MLPSTLV
+91 STLV
-98 VTTGLFLF
+98 VTAGLFLF
-106 GMGSGMCN
+106 GSGSGMCN

-120 GTEIEYRISKTI
+120 GTEIEYQIKRTI

-144 LIGAGVGILLIY
+144 LIGAGAGILFIY
-156 LGVSVMNHLLII
+156 LGVSVFIHLLTI
-168 ACLFLFSILAST
+168 ALLFFLSILICT
-180 RFIPHGTGKDKRE
+180 RFIPHGTGKDQDE
-193 KQSKEPQPSQNTWL
+193 TQTESVEASQTSWL
-207 NKRTVSLAMIALCL
+207 NKRTISLAMIALCL

-230 WIPLAMVDGYQV
+230 WIPLAMVDSYQV

-259 TGRLISGQLIDRF
+259 SGRLLSGRFIDRF
-272 GRVLLLRIAIIS
+272 GRVLLLRVAILS
-284 AAIGLLL
+284 AAAGLFL
-291 VILKISLIVC
+291 VILKISLVVC

-348 PPILGLLANE
+348 PPVLGLLANQ
-358 VGLLNAFIFVLVAI
+358 VGLLHAFIFVLFAI

-379 KAVAKPHSGQSQE
+379 KAVAKPTSIHSF
-392 EVLES
+392 

>member
-1 MELKWY
+1 MKLKWY

-22 TWFSRTPEVRDV
+22 TWFSRTPEVRDL

-54 VGLVLSNVFVRTK
+54 VGLILSNVFARKK
-67 GGRMAIVISAFLMFM
+67 GGRVAIVVSAFLMFI
-82 GFATLAVGS
+82 GFSTLAIGAALS
-91 MLPSTLV
+91 STLI
-98 VTTGLFLF
+98 VTAGLFLF
-106 GMGSGMCN
+106 GSGSGMCN

-120 GTEIEYRISKTI
+120 GTEIEYQIKRTI

-144 LIGAGVGILLIY
+144 LIGAGAGILFIY
-156 LGVSVMNHLLII
+156 LGVSVFIHLLTI
-168 ACLFLFSILAST
+168 ALLFFLSILICT
-180 RFIPHGTGKDKRE
+180 RFIPHGTGKDPDE
-193 KQSKEPQPSQNTWL
+193 TQTESVEASQTSWL
-207 NKRTVSLAMIALCL
+207 NKRTISLAMIALCL

-259 TGRLISGQLIDRF
+259 SGRLLSGRCIDRF
-272 GRVLLLRIAIIS
+272 GRVLLLRVAILS
-284 AAIGLLL
+284 AAAGLFL
-291 VILKISLIVC
+291 VILKISLVVC

-348 PPILGLLANE
+348 PPVLGLLANQ
-358 VGLLNAFIFVLVAI
+358 VGLLHAFIFVLFAI

-379 KAVAKPHSGQSQE
+379 KAVAKPSSIHSF
-392 EVLES
+392 

>member
-1 MELKWY
+1 MKLKWY

-22 TWFSRTPEVRDV
+22 TWFSRTPEVRDL

-54 VGLVLSNVFVRTK
+54 VGLILSNVFVRK
-67 GGRMAIVISAFLMFM
+67 RGGRVAIVVSAFLMFI
-82 GFATLAVGS
+82 GFSTLAIGAALS
-91 MLPSTLV
+91 STLI
-98 VTTGLFLF
+98 VTAGLFLF
-106 GMGSGMCN
+106 GSGSGMCN

-120 GTEIEYRISKTI
+120 GTEIEYQIKRTI

-144 LIGAGVGILLIY
+144 LIGAGAGILFIY
-156 LGVSVMNHLLII
+156 LGVSVFIHLLTI
-168 ACLFLFSILAST
+168 ALLFFLSILICT
-180 RFIPHGTGKDKRE
+180 RFIPHGTGKDQDE
-193 KQSKEPQPSQNTWL
+193 TQTESVEASQTSWL
-207 NKRTVSLAMIALCL
+207 NKRTISLAMIALCL

-259 TGRLISGQLIDRF
+259 SGRLLSGRFIDRF
-272 GRVLLLRIAIIS
+272 GRVLLLRVAILS
-284 AAIGLLL
+284 AAAGLFL
-291 VILKISLIVC
+291 VILKISLVVC

-348 PPILGLLANE
+348 PPVLGLLANQ
-358 VGLLNAFIFVLVAI
+358 VGLLHAFIFVLFAI

-379 KAVAKPHSGQSQE
+379 KAVAKPTSIHSF
-392 EVLES
+392 

>member
-1 MELKWY
+1 MKLKWY

-22 TWFSRTPEVRDV
+22 TWFSRTPEVRDL

-54 VGLVLSNVFVRTK
+54 VGLILSNVFVRKK
-67 GGRMAIVISAFLMFM
+67 GGRVAIVVSAFLMFI
-82 GFATLAVGS
+82 GFSTLAIGAALS
-91 MLPSTLV
+91 STLI
-98 VTTGLFLF
+98 VTAGLFLF
-106 GMGSGMCN
+106 GSGSGMCN

-120 GTEIEYRISKTI
+120 GTEIEYQIKRTI

-144 LIGAGVGILLIY
+144 LIGAGAGILFIY
-156 LGVSVMNHLLII
+156 LGVSVLIHLHTI
-168 ACLFLFSILAST
+168 ALLFFLSILICT
-180 RFIPHGTGKDKRE
+180 RFIPHGTGKDQDE
-193 KQSKEPQPSQNTWL
+193 TQTESVEASQTSWL
-207 NKRTVSLAMIALCL
+207 NKRTISLAMIALCL

-259 TGRLISGQLIDRF
+259 SGRLLSGRFIDRF
-272 GRVLLLRIAIIS
+272 GRVLLLRIAILS
-284 AAIGLLL
+284 AAAGLFL
-291 VILKISLIVC
+291 VILKISLVVC

-348 PPILGLLANE
+348 PPVLGLLANQ
-358 VGLLNAFIFVLVAI
+358 VGLLHAFIFVLFAI
-372 CIAGIFT
+372 CVAGIFT
-379 KAVAKPHSGQSQE
+379 KAVAKPTSIHSF
-392 EVLES
+392 

>member
-1 MELKWY
+1 MKLKWY

-22 TWFSRTPEVRDV
+22 TWFSRTPEVRDL

-54 VGLVLSNVFVRTK
+54 VGLILSNVFVRKK
-67 GGRMAIVISAFLMFM
+67 GGRVAIVVSAFLMFI
-82 GFATLAVGS
+82 GFSTLAIGAALS
-91 MLPSTLV
+91 STLI
-98 VTTGLFLF
+98 VTAGLFLF
-106 GMGSGMCN
+106 GSGSGMCN

-120 GTEIEYRISKTI
+120 GTEIEYQIKRTI

-144 LIGAGVGILLIY
+144 LIGAGAGILFIY
-156 LGVSVMNHLLII
+156 LGVSVLIHLLTI
-168 ACLFLFSILAST
+168 ALLFFLSILICT
-180 RFIPHGTGKDKRE
+180 RFIPHGTGKDQDE
-193 KQSKEPQPSQNTWL
+193 TQTESVEASQTSWL
-207 NKRTVSLAMIALCL
+207 NKRTISLAMIALCL

-259 TGRLISGQLIDRF
+259 SGRLLSGRFIDRF
-272 GRVLLLRIAIIS
+272 GRVLLLRIAILS
-284 AAIGLLL
+284 AAAGLFL
-291 VILKISLIVC
+291 VILKVSLVVC

-348 PPILGLLANE
+348 PPVLGLLANQ
-358 VGLLNAFIFVLVAI
+358 VGLLHAFIFVLFAI

-379 KAVAKPHSGQSQE
+379 KAVAKPTSIHSF
-392 EVLES
+392 

>member
-22 TWFSRTPEVRDV
+22 TWFSRTPEVRDL
-34 LQADTGTM
+34 LQANTGTM

-54 VGLVLSNVFVRTK
+54 VGLVLSNVFVRKK
-67 GGRMAIVISAFLMFM
+67 GGRVAIVISAFLMFL
-82 GFATLAVGS
+82 GFTTLAIG
-91 MLPSTLV
+91 STLSSIFV
-98 VTTGLFLF
+98 VTSGLFLF
-106 GMGSGMCN
+106 GAGSGMCN

-120 GTEIEYRISKTI
+120 GTEIEYSINKTI

-144 LIGAGVGILLIY
+144 LIGAGAGILFIH
-156 LGVSVMNHLLII
+156 LGVSVLIHLLAI
-168 ACLFLFSILAST
+168 ALLFFLSILICT
-180 RFIPHGTGKDKRE
+180 RFIPHGTGKDQHE
-193 KQSKEPQPSQNTWL
+193 MQSDTVEPTQTAWL
-207 NKRTVSLAMIALCL
+207 NKRTISLAMIALCL

-259 TGRLISGQLIDRF
+259 SGRLISGRLIDRF
-272 GRVLLLRIAIIS
+272 GRVLLLRVAILS
-284 AAIGLLL
+284 AAAGLFL
-291 VILKISLIVC
+291 VILKISLVVC

-348 PPILGLLANE
+348 PPILGLLANQ
-358 VGLLNAFIFVLVAI
+358 VGLLHAFIFVLFAI

-379 KAVAKPHSGQSQE
+379 KAVAKPHSLQAH
-392 EVLES
+392 

>member
-22 TWFSRTPEVRDV
+22 TWFSRTPEVRDL
-34 LQADTGTM
+34 LQANTGTM

-54 VGLVLSNVFVRTK
+54 VGLVLSNVFVRKK
-67 GGRMAIVISAFLMFM
+67 GGRVAIVISAFLMFF
-82 GFATLAVGS
+82 GFTTLAIG
-91 MLPSTLV
+91 STLSSIFV
-98 VTTGLFLF
+98 VTSGLFLF
-106 GMGSGMCN
+106 GAGSGMCN

-120 GTEIEYRISKTI
+120 GTEIEYSIKKTI

-144 LIGAGVGILLIY
+144 LIGAGAGILFIH
-156 LGVSVMNHLLII
+156 LGVSVLIHLLVI
-168 ACLFLFSILAST
+168 ALLFFLSILICT
-180 RFIPHGTGKDKRE
+180 RFIPHGTGKDQHE
-193 KQSKEPQPSQNTWL
+193 KQSDTVEPAQTAWL
-207 NKRTVSLAMIALCL
+207 NKRTISLAMIALCL

-259 TGRLISGQLIDRF
+259 SGRLISGRLIDRF
-272 GRVLLLRIAIIS
+272 GRVLLLRVAILS
-284 AAIGLLL
+284 AAAGLFL
-291 VILKISLIVC
+291 VILKISLVVC

-348 PPILGLLANE
+348 PPILGLLANQ
-358 VGLLNAFIFVLVAI
+358 VGLLHAFIFVLFAI

-379 KAVAKPHSGQSQE
+379 KAVAKPHSLQAH
-392 EVLES
+392 

>member
-1 MELKWY
+1 MKLKWY

-22 TWFSRTPEVRDV
+22 TWFSRTPEVRDL

-54 VGLVLSNVFVRTK
+54 VGLILSNVFVRKK
-67 GGRMAIVISAFLMFM
+67 GGRVAIVVSAFLMFI
-82 GFATLAVGS
+82 GFSTLAIGAALS
-91 MLPSTLV
+91 STLI
-98 VTTGLFLF
+98 VTAGLFLF
-106 GMGSGMCN
+106 GSGSGMCN

-120 GTEIEYRISKTI
+120 GTEIEYQIKRTI

-144 LIGAGVGILLIY
+144 LIGAGAGILFIY
-156 LGVSVMNHLLII
+156 LGVSVLIHLLTI
-168 ACLFLFSILAST
+168 ALLFFLSILICT
-180 RFIPHGTGKDKRE
+180 RFIPHGTGKDQDE
-193 KQSKEPQPSQNTWL
+193 TQTESIEASQTSWL
-207 NKRTVSLAMIALCL
+207 NKRTISLAMIALCL

-259 TGRLISGQLIDRF
+259 SGRLLSGRFIDRF
-272 GRVLLLRIAIIS
+272 GRVLLLRIAILS
-284 AAIGLLL
+284 AAAGLFL
-291 VILKISLIVC
+291 VILKISLVVC

-348 PPILGLLANE
+348 PPVLGLLANQ
-358 VGLLNAFIFVLVAI
+358 VGLLHAFIFVLFAI

-379 KAVAKPHSGQSQE
+379 KAVAKPTSIHSF
-392 EVLES
+392 

>member
-7 KAIIVIFTM
+7 KAIIIIFTM

-22 TWFSRTPEVRDV
+22 TWFSRTPEVRDL
-34 LQADTGTM
+34 LQANTGTM

-54 VGLVLSNVFVRTK
+54 VGLVLSNIFVRKK
-67 GGRMAIVISAFLMFM
+67 GGRVAIMISAFLMFT
-82 GFATLAVGS
+82 GFTTLAIGS
-91 MLPSTLV
+91 TLSSTLV
-98 VTTGLFLF
+98 VTAGLFLF
-106 GMGSGMCN
+106 GAGSGMCN

-120 GTEIEYRISKTI
+120 GTEIEYSIRKTI

-144 LIGAGVGILLIY
+144 LIGAGAGILFIH
-156 LGVSVMNHLLII
+156 LGVSVLIHHLII
-168 ACLFLFSILAST
+168 AILFFLSILICT
-180 RFIPHGTGKDKRE
+180 RFIPHGTGKDQLE
-193 KQSKEPQPSQNTWL
+193 KQTDTTDGSHAAWL
-207 NKRTVSLAMIALCL
+207 NKRMISLAMIALCL

-230 WIPLAMVDGYQV
+230 WIPLAMVDGYHV

-259 TGRLISGQLIDRF
+259 SGRLISGRLIDRF
-272 GRVLLLRIAIIS
+272 GRVLLLRVAIFS
-284 AAIGLLL
+284 AAAGLLL
-291 VILKISLIVC
+291 VILKISLVVC

-358 VGLLNAFIFVLVAI
+358 VGLLHAFIFVLFAI
-372 CIAGIFT
+372 CMAGIFT
-379 KAVAKPHSGQSQE
+379 KAVAKPHSLHSH
-392 EVLES
+392 